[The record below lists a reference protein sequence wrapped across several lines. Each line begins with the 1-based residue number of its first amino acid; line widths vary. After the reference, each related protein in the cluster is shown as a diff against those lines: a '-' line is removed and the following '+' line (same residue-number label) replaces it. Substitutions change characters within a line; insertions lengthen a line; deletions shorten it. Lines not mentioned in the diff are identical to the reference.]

1 MMMMIVVMAMVI
13 MMMMC
18 CRCYSRKSAV
28 FSLPDLF
35 LFQHFHLLFPRPLGV
50 GKIRLVEK
58 TGRGRCSR
66 RWTGPCGRRGV
77 STHSSC
83 SDKTSERAFH
93 RRRPSRNWIARR
105 CYSWPLHF
113 MVSWKY
119 KHHHDFLCVMY
130 DIVNMFFP
138 CHSCFGKEDSC
149 KHI

>member
-1 MMMMIVVMAMVI
+1 MSSRFSIDEAFIFATAVSHCGGGSSGDGGGDEMMKMMMIMIVVMVMVI

-83 SDKTSERAFH
+83 RDKTSERAFH
-93 RRRPSRNWIARR
+93 RRRPSRN
-105 CYSWPLHF
+105 
-113 MVSWKY
+113 
-119 KHHHDFLCVMY
+119 
-130 DIVNMFFP
+130 
-138 CHSCFGKEDSC
+138 
-149 KHI
+149 